1 MDHHHQE
8 GVLRS
13 QIVIEAVSVTKIDAS
28 QIGHHNFD
36 AAIDHPHRMIFA
48 TQAVSKGDYL
58 ESLSGLVFH
67 SRLESGPWIEAWRG
81 PPN

>member
-13 QIVIEAVSVTKIDAS
+13 HTMNEAVSVTKIDAS

-36 AAIDHPHRMIFA
+36 AAIDHLHRMILA
-48 TQAVSKGDYL
+48 TQAVSRGDYL
-58 ESLSGLVFH
+58 GSLSGLVFH
-67 SRLESGPWIEAWRG
+67 SRLESGP
-81 PPN
+81 